1 MQDEY
6 LTRCVVDPV
15 SRKFFLYSNEGE
27 ERVVD
32 CDTVDQFMA
41 VLEICRDNLDEDT
54 LAYANPLWAKLALAS
69 IFGGKK
75 IRQKFCPYYFFMNHY
90 WWSYDPNLYK
100 EILECY
106 NYETR
111 NPTIYGNVIRGEME
125 FTKSSKKCGSDQQGD
140 ENHL

>member
-41 VLEICRDNLDEDT
+41 AVSYTHLT
-54 LAYANPLWAKLALAS
+54 LPTT
-69 IFGGKK
+69 
-75 IRQKFCPYYFFMNHY
+75 PY
-90 WWSYDPNLYK
+90 
-100 EILECY
+100 
-106 NYETR
+106 
-111 NPTIYGNVIRGEME
+111 V
-125 FTKSSKKCGSDQQGD
+125 
-140 ENHL
+140 